1 MKRVQGS
8 GHDATLT
15 GEAVRM
21 MIGIDIASGTADVAA
36 DRALSAVRRRLDKT
50 LSVEYTVNELIAE
63 ATDPGNLAQMY
74 YGRHVC
80 CFRVL
85 SPDVLARLERVV
97 LKTHIFPACVNN
109 TLSYLFILLVLSDLF
124 HLIVFMP

>member
-21 MIGIDIASGTADVAA
+21 MIGIDIASGTAGVAA

-50 LSVEYTVNELIAE
+50 LSVEYTVNELVAE
-63 ATDPGNLAQMY
+63 ATDLENLAQMY
-74 YGRHVC
+74 YGR
-80 CFRVL
+80 R
-85 SPDVLARLERVV
+85 ARCAPVQYTDTLCQDGVRGTE
-97 LKTHIFPACVNN
+97 LK
-109 TLSYLFILLVLSDLF
+109 
-124 HLIVFMP
+124 